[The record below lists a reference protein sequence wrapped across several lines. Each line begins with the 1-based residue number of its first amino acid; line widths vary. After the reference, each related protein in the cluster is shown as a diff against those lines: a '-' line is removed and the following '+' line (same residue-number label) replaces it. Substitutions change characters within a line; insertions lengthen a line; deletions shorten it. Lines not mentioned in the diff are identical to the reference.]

1 MRHNDLRCN
10 KFLKIFYAFFST
22 GDCVD
27 ASFMLSCLNAA
38 SRSSAFD
45 DQQFSTSTRSRK
57 TSTSDVSV
65 TIGANT
71 KLTISPDF
79 EPGGPVRRSGQ
90 LRRSRS
96 GLPVLGTSVLQRT
109 ESPSK
114 KLTQRNKIS
123 TVYLNSLIGMTSPST
138 RPSRSRIT
146 RSESV
151 VTVTGVTQHQQRRV
165 CECTERV
172 TVNGQHHCFCDN
184 SSSTTMSSMIG
195 QFSNDFD
202 RCLSTSSSRFQPT
215 SIPEVNSPPETQPNS
230 LIDI

>member
-1 MRHNDLRCN
+1 
-10 KFLKIFYAFFST
+10 
-22 GDCVD
+22 
-27 ASFMLSCLNAA
+27 MLSCLNAA

-71 KLTISPDF
+71 
-79 EPGGPVRRSGQ
+79 GGPVRRSGQ

-123 TVYLNSLIGMTSPST
+123 TVYLNSLTGMTSPST

-151 VTVTGVTQHQQRRV
+151 VTVTGVTQHQQRRD

-184 SSSTTMSSMIG
+184 SSSTMSSMIG
-195 QFSNDFD
+195 QYSNDFD
-202 RCLSTSSSRFQPT
+202 RCLATSSSSRFQPT